1 MKNAI
6 FIWLSDLQNM
16 KQDYID
22 KFYDYHIDVV
32 GAYYTETKDQSSGEI
47 VAIWWFSFRK
57 FKFID

>member
-47 VAIWWFSFRK
+47 VAIWWF
-57 FKFID
+57 ID